1 MIIYFFHRSLANV
14 LTITH
19 FLSFIIKKYGLSLIK
34 SPKTIFITWKKIK
47 QQSCSFLLD
56 NIIRLLEFHIRL
68 NGEHPEMMSYF
79 WRGTSK
85 MTPKNWTSFMDV
97 PLDKYF
103 DPILRWRIMS
113 SKNENGL
120 HGQRNFYDFKTKGVA
135 LLTNLKDKTGWM
147 CNFGVRPPIAQ
158 FRNWSEKTAL
168 DLSQN

>member
-34 SPKTIFITWKKIK
+34 SPKTIFIAWKKHFK

-85 MTPKNWTSFMDV
+85 MTPKNWTSFVDV

-135 LLTNLKDKTGWM
+135 LKLNYCKKML
-147 CNFGVRPPIAQ
+147 FSLSIYLPEQ
-158 FRNWSEKTAL
+158 FY
-168 DLSQN
+168 